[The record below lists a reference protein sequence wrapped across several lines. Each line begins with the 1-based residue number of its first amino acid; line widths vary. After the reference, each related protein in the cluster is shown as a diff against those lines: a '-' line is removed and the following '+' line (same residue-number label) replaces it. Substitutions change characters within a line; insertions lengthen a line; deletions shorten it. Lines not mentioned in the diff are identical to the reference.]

1 MHLEKLVPES
11 ALIAE
16 AQDVL
21 AQVDMEVKAA
31 PVPSIAE
38 SKLPVIAEVA

>member
-16 AQDVL
+16 AQEVL
-21 AQVDMEVKAA
+21 AQVDVEAIAA
-31 PVPSIAE
+31 PAPAPLAVPA
-38 SKLPVIAEVA
+38 VVA